1 MEANCVADKLANL
14 LKSMSMNETDKR
26 IILEAISDLRAA
38 FCSFC
43 NRMLKTED
51 IVETQDKD
59 AYNNDRLKCELCLDT

>member
-1 MEANCVADKLANL
+1 MADKLANL